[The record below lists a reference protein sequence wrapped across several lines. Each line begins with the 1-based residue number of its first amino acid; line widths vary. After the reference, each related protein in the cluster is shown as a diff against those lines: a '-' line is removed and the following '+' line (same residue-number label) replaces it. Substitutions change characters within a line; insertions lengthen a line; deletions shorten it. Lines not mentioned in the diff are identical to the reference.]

1 MQKRICTL
9 LFVGTYL
16 LFLSACGNIGSSN
29 KIKNAPVAPEM
40 KETLKN
46 EDTTEADSAA
56 VSEETDS
63 ESTSKNYSNVVYYV
77 GDDIPVGGYIIHCTE
92 TNFQLRVTIFS
103 SKTNYEEFQNADKFT
118 NGDYGTAVE
127 QYAWANFYLNQDED
141 AYIGLREG
149 FIVLLDR
156 GQCEFMEYDPAT
168 SQTIYTGVYV
178 IGEDL
183 NAEKININCSSNYIR
198 VTQFKNKDNY
208 LEYHKASR
216 FTYGENSDA
225 IEKYAESTD
234 FIYTNDSIYANL
246 QDGMVLMID
255 EGVGSYSVDGG
266 PVIKKSDDTA
276 DSPEKTTSAD
286 NAKGDT
292 SSEELV
298 DGMRPEFKE
307 AMDSYEAF
315 YNDYCDILN
324 QYSENPSD
332 MQLLADY
339 ADMMEKA
346 AEMTEKF
353 EAWEEDDLNNAE
365 LAYYL
370 DVNNRIMKKLLE
382 VSE

>member
-1 MQKRICTL
+1 MKKKICTL
-9 LFVGTYL
+9 LL
-16 LFLSACGNIGSSN
+16 LGLCMPCISACGN
-29 KIKNAPVAPEM
+29 KIKDAPVAPAM
-40 KETLKN
+40 
-46 EDTTEADSAA
+46 EDTSENTDTAEEDNATL
-56 VSEETDS
+56 SEEIDS
-63 ESTSKNYSNVVYYV
+63 ESTSGNYSNVVYYV
-77 GDDIPVGGYIIHCTE
+77 GNDIPVGGYVIHCTE
-92 TNFQLRVTIFS
+92 TNFQLEVTVFS
-103 SKTNYEEFQNADKFT
+103 NEENYEEFQNADKFT
-118 NGDYGTAVE
+118 NGDYRTAVE
-127 QYAWANFYLNQDED
+127 QYAWADFYLNQDED
-141 AYIGLREG
+141 AYIGLQEG
-149 FIVLLDR
+149 YIVLLDN
-156 GQCEFMEYDPAT
+156 GQCEFTEYDPAT
-168 SQTIYTGVYV
+168 SQTIYSGIYV

-183 NAEKININCSSNYIR
+183 NAEKINIKCSSSYMR
-198 VTQFKNKDNY
+198 VTQFKSKDNY

-225 IEKYAESTD
+225 IEKHAESTD
-234 FIYTNDSIYANL
+234 VIYTNDSTYANL
-246 QDGMVLMID
+246 QDGMILMVD
-255 EGVGSYSVDGG
+255 EGVGNYSADEG

-346 AEMTEKF
+346 VEMTEKF